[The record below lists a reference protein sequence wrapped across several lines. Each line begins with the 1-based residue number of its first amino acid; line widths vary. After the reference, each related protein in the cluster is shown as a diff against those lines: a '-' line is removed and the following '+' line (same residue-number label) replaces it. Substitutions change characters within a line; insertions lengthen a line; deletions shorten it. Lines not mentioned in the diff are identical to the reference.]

1 MLLMKQAINHLTAAK
16 TEYEK
21 YVAKAADDQKKAN
34 EATDLIKKIHSKDE
48 KTYNQQYLDAQKAY
62 DALTDD
68 QKKLITQEIVNQLNS
83 AKVAYEK
90 NIKNTKDTT
99 NTTKKT
105 SEEKAQNPAK
115 TQLVS
120 NTTNNKSSNNQI
132 AQTKSKFDQGVASI
146 THSITQ
152 MNGNREVS
160 QSSYQNLK
168 LKTSKVTTNA
178 ISLNRK
184 KVKGASMYLIY
195 GTKCGKKYRYLTSKK
210 VKAIRKRN

>member
-1 MLLMKQAINHLTAAK
+1 
-16 TEYEK
+16 
-21 YVAKAADDQKKAN
+21 
-34 EATDLIKKIHSKDE
+34 
-48 KTYNQQYLDAQKAY
+48 
-62 DALTDD
+62 
-68 QKKLITQEIVNQLNS
+68 LNS

-132 AQTKSKFDQGVASI
+132 VKTKSKFDQGVASI

-168 LKTSKVTTNA
+168 LKTSK
-178 ISLNRK
+178 
-184 KVKGASMYLIY
+184 
-195 GTKCGKKYRYLTSKK
+195 
-210 VKAIRKRN
+210 